1 MESLGEKH
9 DRKAVRLALERLPE
23 KLNETYDEALKR
35 IESQNADDVRLARR
49 ILTWISFATRPLKVL
64 EMQHAIAVMNLE
76 PEENCIE
83 EDGLPDIDLL
93 LTVCAGIVI
102 IDKESEIIRLVHYTT
117 QEYFEQK
124 RFGVFPNAQ
133 AKIAKACLIYLSLDT
148 FMDGPCSTD
157 EAVED
162 RRQNNALLD
171 YAAQNWGVHAKGP
184 PEDVLSTD
192 IRCFLNNSTATGCA
206 IQVSAAAERYRLF
219 DWSECYPPSVP
230 EIAYAASFGL
240 REIVGCLLD
249 EQLDINATGGGK
261 KTALYLAA
269 RNGHEAVVKLL
280 LEQGAEIDL
289 KDTHGQTA
297 LSLAARDG
305 HEGVVKLL
313 LEQGAEIDLKVTHG
327 QTALSQAAR
336 EGHEGAVKLLLE
348 HGAEVNLKYT
358 DGETALFW
366 AAEYGYEAVVKLLLK
381 HGAEVDLK
389 NADEETA
396 LFTAAEYE
404 HEGVIKLLLEHGA
417 EVDLKNTDGETA
429 LFKAAKY
436 GYEAIVKLLLKHG
449 AVRD

>member
-1 MESLGEKH
+1 
-9 DRKAVRLALERLPE
+9 
-23 KLNETYDEALKR
+23 
-35 IESQNADDVRLARR
+35 
-49 ILTWISFATRPLKVL
+49 
-64 EMQHAIAVMNLE
+64 MNLE

-93 LTVCAGIVI
+93 LNVCAGIVI

-133 AKIAKACLIYLSLDT
+133 AEIAKACLIYLSLDT

-249 EQLDINATGGGK
+249 EQFYINASGRDE
-261 KTALYLAA
+261 KTALHHAA

-297 LSLAARDG
+297 LS
-305 HEGVVKLL
+305 
-313 LEQGAEIDLKVTHG
+313 
-327 QTALSQAAR
+327 QAPR
-336 EGHEGAVKLLLE
+336 EGHEGVVKLLLE
-348 HGAEVNLKYT
+348 HGAEVNLKNIIGET
-358 DGETALFW
+358 ALFWAARRGHEVVVKLLLKHGAEVNLKNADGETALFW
-366 AAEYGYEAVVKLLLK
+366 AASCEHEAVTKLLLK

-389 NADEETA
+389 NTDEETA
-396 LFTAAEYE
+396 QAGG
-404 HEGVIKLLLEHGA
+404 HRCK
-417 EVDLKNTDGETA
+417 
-429 LFKAAKY
+429 
-436 GYEAIVKLLLKHG
+436 
-449 AVRD
+449 